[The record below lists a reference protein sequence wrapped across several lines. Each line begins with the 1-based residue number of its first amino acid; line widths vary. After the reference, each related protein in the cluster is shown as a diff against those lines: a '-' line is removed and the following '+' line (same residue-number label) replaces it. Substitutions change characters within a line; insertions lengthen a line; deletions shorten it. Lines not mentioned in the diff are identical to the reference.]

1 MLNKCQIKYTI
12 ARDQWFDRTGNMQS
26 RHQQSK
32 YKGYESTVDSDV
44 DVSVSSM
51 KTSGWSGLQIS
62 LHGSK
67 QVTKYRSYLREMII
81 MDSGTKI
88 NLFGNPNMITN
99 RRKVEIH
106 MNFLTNAG
114 FKKVDEVGEISGA
127 GQTKFHLEMIANVM
141 SLNEMTKKYRVT
153 FDSGDENPLKIAYW
167 G

>member
-1 MLNKCQIKYTI
+1 MSNNFQIKYTI

-26 RHQQSK
+26 CHQQSK

-99 RRKVEIH
+99 RQKVEIH

-114 FKKVDEVGEISGA
+114 F
-127 GQTKFHLEMIANVM
+127 
-141 SLNEMTKKYRVT
+141 
-153 FDSGDENPLKIAYW
+153 
-167 G
+167 